1 MYIKNT
7 FKNIINT
14 NMIEDKL
21 NHIDK
26 TKKYWYAY
34 AESHYTLDNFNTTST
49 SSTTTTTTTTTNTT
63 TNNNNIN
70 SENLNHIDKT
80 KKNWHAYAESH
91 YSPIKKIS
99 KD

>member
-1 MYIKNT
+1 MMYINT

-21 NHIDK
+21 NHIDQ

-34 AESHYTLDNFNTTST
+34 AESHYTLDNFNTT
-49 SSTTTTTTTTTNTT
+49 TTTTTTTTTN
-63 TNNNNIN
+63 NNN

-80 KKNWHAYAESH
+80 KKNWHTYAESH
-91 YSPIKKIS
+91 YSSIKKIS